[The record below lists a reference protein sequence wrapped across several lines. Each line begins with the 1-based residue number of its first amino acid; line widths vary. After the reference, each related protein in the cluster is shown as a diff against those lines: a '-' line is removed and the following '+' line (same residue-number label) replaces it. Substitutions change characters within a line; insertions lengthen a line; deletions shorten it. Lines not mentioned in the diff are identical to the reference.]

1 MRAGRSPTE
10 RISAFDS
17 LRSRLRPQGAGEVG
31 RIAALSPSRE
41 VLACHRRTDTESFS
55 TRRPGA
61 SQFPRASPQ
70 RPESCG
76 TPSELEFSDADVNA
90 ELDAMRITDPEER
103 EELFSQYSE
112 NYRNAWLVVLEFDGE
127 PGALDFGRFSYG
139 ATPDSPY
146 NQAAWEETI
155 LVSDAGRTEGRLLP
169 ALSSA
174 QSTHFGT
181 RRHVCPCPKPAP
193 APPGLFE
200 KAPYS
205 SPD

>member
-1 MRAGRSPTE
+1 M
-10 RISAFDS
+10 S
-17 LRSRLRPQGAGEVG
+17 LF
-31 RIAALSPSRE
+31 
-41 VLACHRRTDTESFS
+41 RR
-55 TRRPGA
+55 GG
-61 SQFPRASPQ
+61 
-70 RPESCG
+70 PESG
-76 TPSELEFSDADVNA
+76 SYREQAPNGLKVVGLHQLEFSDADVNA

-127 PGALDFGRFSYG
+127 ADALDFGRFSYG

-155 LVSDAGRTEGRLLP
+155 LVSDGGRTEAAFYLHYLQPEQALWYEKARLSLP
-169 ALSSA
+169 
-174 QSTHFGT
+174 Q
-181 RRHVCPCPKPAP
+181 PAP
-193 APPGLFE
+193 ASPGLFE